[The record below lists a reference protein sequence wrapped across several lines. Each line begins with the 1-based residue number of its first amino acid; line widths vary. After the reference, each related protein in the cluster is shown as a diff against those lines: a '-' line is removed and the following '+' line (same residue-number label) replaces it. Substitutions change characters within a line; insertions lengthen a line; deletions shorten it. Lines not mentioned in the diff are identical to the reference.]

1 MNVGEQPLLVILVAL
16 VAGIAIGRIW
26 SGRFWANPSERRRSG
41 PASIHYILGLD
52 FLASRQIDRAVSEL
66 TLAARENTEAIEIY
80 LILGNLLREKGQI
93 ERAIQIHQS
102 ILHRPSISA
111 SERAHALLCLGMDF
125 RKAGFRNRAMDTFR
139 KVVELEPSNAYA
151 LRNLIKIHE
160 EEHDWEQAL
169 SMEEK
174 LSRATGN
181 SDSTLRAFL
190 YDQIGQAAWQAE
202 AKALAARRFEDAIRA
217 EPRLPPPYLHYG
229 DMLEE
234 QGQLEQAEARWLSLA
249 TEHPRFAYLVF
260 DRLERVREKLNRSG
274 NMEELF
280 QHVIDRDDKDS
291 HAHLALA
298 RMRGAVGKHDKAF
311 ELRLRAVHANPH
323 ALAVHL
329 EVWNSIAEGSERS
342 DWISRYLEEVSRS
355 AYFLDPYVCIKCNYR
370 ANGILWRCP
379 HCQEWDTFV
388 EERVELVE
396 P

>member
-16 VAGIAIGRIW
+16 VAGIAIGRFW
-26 SGRFWANPSERRRSG
+26 SGGLWWNRSERRRSG

-102 ILHRPSISA
+102 ILHRPDISP

-125 RKAGFRNRAMDTFR
+125 KKAGLRNRAMETLQ
-139 KVVELEPSNAYA
+139 KVVELEPKNAYA
-151 LRNLIKIHE
+151 LKTLVKIYE

-169 SMEEK
+169 RMEEK
-174 LSRATGN
+174 LSGATGE

-190 YDQIGQAAWQAE
+190 FDQIGQAAWQAE
-202 AKALAARRFEDAIRA
+202 AGARAARCFDDAIRA
-217 EPRLPPPYLHYG
+217 EPRLPPPYIHYG

-274 NMEELF
+274 NMEELY
-280 QHVIDRDDKDS
+280 QLVIDRDDKDS

-298 RMRGAVGKHDKAF
+298 R
-311 ELRLRAVHANPH
+311 LRAAAGAHDEAFKLELQAVRANPH

-329 EVWNSIAEGSERS
+329 EVWKSIAKSSERS
-342 DWISRYLEEVSRS
+342 DWISSYLEEVSAS

>member
-16 VAGIAIGRIW
+16 VAGIAL
-26 SGRFWANPSERRRSG
+26 GRFWSGQLWVNRSERRRSG

-52 FLASRQIDRAVSEL
+52 FLASRQIDHAVSEL

-102 ILHRPSISA
+102 ILHRPDISA

-125 RKAGFRNRAMDTFR
+125 KKAGFRNRAMDTFQ
-139 KVVELEPSNAYA
+139 KVVALEPKNAYA
-151 LRNLIKIHE
+151 LRNLVKINE
-160 EEHDWEQAL
+160 EERDWEQAL

-174 LSRATGN
+174 LSEATGE

-190 YDQIGQAAWQAE
+190 FDQIGQAAWQAE
-202 AKALAARRFEDAIRA
+202 AGARAARSFEDAIRA
-217 EPRLPPPYLHYG
+217 EPRLPPPHLHYG

-249 TEHPRFAYLVF
+249 TAHPHFAYLVF
-260 DRLERVREKLNRSG
+260 DRLERVREKLHRSG
-274 NMEELF
+274 NMEELY
-280 QHVIDRDDKDS
+280 QLVLDRDDKDA
-291 HAHLALA
+291 HAHMALA
-298 RMRGAVGKHDKAF
+298 RLRDAVGAHDEAF
-311 ELRLRAVHANPH
+311 KLRLQAVRANPH
-323 ALAVHL
+323 ALGVHL
-329 EVWNSIAEGSERS
+329 EVWKSIAEGSERS
-342 DWISRYLEEVSRS
+342 DWISSYLEEVSRS